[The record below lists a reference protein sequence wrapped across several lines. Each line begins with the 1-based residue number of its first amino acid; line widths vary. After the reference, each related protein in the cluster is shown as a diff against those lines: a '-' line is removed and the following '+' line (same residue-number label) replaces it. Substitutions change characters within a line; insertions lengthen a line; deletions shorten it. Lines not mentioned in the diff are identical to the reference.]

1 MHMDVTSSSSNK
13 WYQIFSGRRGRNLR
27 EYLTAYLMITPSIAL
42 IFLFGIFPVGFAL
55 FVSLHKWRIK
65 RGDFINIDNFIKAV
79 DNLTYVAMF
88 ALAVGALLAAI
99 SLFRRI
105 MTNAKE
111 NQERPWLLAIP
122 GILYA
127 ATVLAFINWL
137 FLQLPEILD
146 IGEKIVGLEKTRDLF
161 TQMLRDAFRAE
172 SVLPAAQLLLGITLA
187 AIVVGIAVYRLW
199 SNRRN
204 LTYQSEF
211 GLAILAAVVGGLLL
225 RATFLLI
232 DEAYAAAVET
242 GEDPGIWTHVITI
255 SAGIILLYA
264 GWRVWRSSE
273 GQTSNFNFFLRIL
286 GALVLMTGA
295 ILLIIFVPMA
305 GSSGDKDIWLGLRV
319 TASYSLGTV
328 PFQLAISLF
337 FAILLFQKLRGSEFL
352 RILFFLPYI
361 TPAVASAAV
370 FRQMF
375 SNRLQAPANA
385 LLRMIGLEGQQWLR
399 EPDGIFEMIAES
411 MGATLPDWAAG
422 PSMALVVIIIF
433 SIWTFV
439 GYDIVI
445 YLAGLGNIPMELV
458 EAAEIDGAGK
468 WQVFRH
474 IIFPLLSPTTYFLS
488 LIAIIGTF
496 KAFNHIWVLRL
507 GEALGTTD
515 TFSVVIFSEFFEK
528 YRFGYSSALAFVLF
542 AIIICLTFVN
552 NKIQGSRVFYG

>member
-1 MHMDVTSSSSNK
+1 MDVTSSSPNK

-27 EYLTAYLMITPSIAL
+27 EYITAYLMITPSIAL

-65 RGDFINIDNFIKAV
+65 RTDFIDIDNYIKAV

-127 ATVLAFINWL
+127 TTVLAFVNWL

-187 AIVVGIAVYRLW
+187 AIVVGTAAYRLW

-225 RATFLLI
+225 RSTFLLI

-264 GWRVWRSSE
+264 
-273 GQTSNFNFFLRIL
+273 
-286 GALVLMTGA
+286 
-295 ILLIIFVPMA
+295 
-305 GSSGDKDIWLGLRV
+305 
-319 TASYSLGTV
+319 
-328 PFQLAISLF
+328 
-337 FAILLFQKLRGSEFL
+337 
-352 RILFFLPYI
+352 
-361 TPAVASAAV
+361 
-370 FRQMF
+370 
-375 SNRLQAPANA
+375 
-385 LLRMIGLEGQQWLR
+385 
-399 EPDGIFEMIAES
+399 
-411 MGATLPDWAAG
+411 
-422 PSMALVVIIIF
+422 
-433 SIWTFV
+433 
-439 GYDIVI
+439 
-445 YLAGLGNIPMELV
+445 
-458 EAAEIDGAGK
+458 
-468 WQVFRH
+468 
-474 IIFPLLSPTTYFLS
+474 
-488 LIAIIGTF
+488 
-496 KAFNHIWVLRL
+496 
-507 GEALGTTD
+507 
-515 TFSVVIFSEFFEK
+515 
-528 YRFGYSSALAFVLF
+528 
-542 AIIICLTFVN
+542 
-552 NKIQGSRVFYG
+552 

>member
-1 MHMDVTSSSSNK
+1 
-13 WYQIFSGRRGRNLR
+13 
-27 EYLTAYLMITPSIAL
+27 
-42 IFLFGIFPVGFAL
+42 
-55 FVSLHKWRIK
+55 
-65 RGDFINIDNFIKAV
+65 
-79 DNLTYVAMF
+79 
-88 ALAVGALLAAI
+88 
-99 SLFRRI
+99 
-105 MTNAKE
+105 
-111 NQERPWLLAIP
+111 
-122 GILYA
+122 
-127 ATVLAFINWL
+127 
-137 FLQLPEILD
+137 
-146 IGEKIVGLEKTRDLF
+146 
-161 TQMLRDAFRAE
+161 
-172 SVLPAAQLLLGITLA
+172 
-187 AIVVGIAVYRLW
+187 
-199 SNRRN
+199 
-204 LTYQSEF
+204 
-211 GLAILAAVVGGLLL
+211 
-225 RATFLLI
+225 
-232 DEAYAAAVET
+232 
-242 GEDPGIWTHVITI
+242 
-255 SAGIILLYA
+255 AGIMLLYA
-264 GWRVWRSSE
+264 GWKGWRSSE

-286 GALVLMTGA
+286 SALILMTGA
-295 ILLIIFVPMA
+295 ILLIIFVPLA

-399 EPDGIFEMIAES
+399 EPDGIFKMIAES

-542 AIIICLTFVN
+542 AIIIGLIFVN

>member
-1 MHMDVTSSSSNK
+1 MDVTSSSPNK

-27 EYLTAYLMITPSIAL
+27 EYITAYLMITPSIAL

-65 RGDFINIDNFIKAV
+65 RTDFIDIDNYIKAV

-88 ALAVGALLAAI
+88 TLAVGALLAAI

-122 GILYA
+122 GILYV

-187 AIVVGIAVYRLW
+187 AIVVGIAAYRLW

-225 RATFLLI
+225 RSTFLLI
-232 DEAYAAAVET
+232 NEAYAAAVET

-264 GWRVWRSSE
+264 GWKVWRSSE

-399 EPDGIFEMIAES
+399 EPDGIFKMIAES

-542 AIIICLTFVN
+542 AIIIGLTFVN

>member
-1 MHMDVTSSSSNK
+1 MDVTSSSPNK

-27 EYLTAYLMITPSIAL
+27 EYITAYLMITPSIAL

-65 RGDFINIDNFIKAV
+65 RTDFIDIDNYIKAV

-127 ATVLAFINWL
+127 ATVLAFVNWL

-187 AIVVGIAVYRLW
+187 AIVVGTAAYRLW

-225 RATFLLI
+225 RSTFLLI

-255 SAGIILLYA
+255 SAGIMLLYA
-264 GWRVWRSSE
+264 GWKVWRSSE

-286 GALVLMTGA
+286 SALILMTGA
-295 ILLIIFVPMA
+295 ILLIIFVPLA

-399 EPDGIFEMIAES
+399 EPDGIFKMIAES

-542 AIIICLTFVN
+542 AIIIGLTFVN